1 VIRTGRVREISG
13 NTVTLIEEKAG
24 ACFGCVKEDCGGSR
38 RLFRAENP
46 RGLPLSPGQAAEA
59 ELIPPSLIREA
70 LMSLLPPILA
80 FMTGYVLT
88 GLLFPAGGEAPQAAA
103 GVLFLLGTAFLLYR
117 IRRRFP
123 PRTGFRILRVMDTPI

>member
-1 VIRTGRVREISG
+1 VIKTGRIREISG
-13 NTVTLIEEKAG
+13 NTITLMEEKDG
-24 ACFGCVKEDCGGSR
+24 VCFGCMNQSCPQNR

-46 RGLPLSPGQAAEA
+46 RGFSLSPGQMAEA
-59 ELIPPSLIREA
+59 EIPRPALVREVLISLF
-70 LMSLLPPILA
+70 PPILA
-80 FMTGYVLT
+80 FLLGYVLT

-123 PRTGFRILRVMDTPI
+123 PGRGFRICIGSK